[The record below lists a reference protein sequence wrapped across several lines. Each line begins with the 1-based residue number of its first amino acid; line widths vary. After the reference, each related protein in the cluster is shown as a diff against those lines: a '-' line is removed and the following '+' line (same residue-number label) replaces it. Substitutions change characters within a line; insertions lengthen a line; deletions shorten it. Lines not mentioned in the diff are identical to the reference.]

1 MIGIIDYGMGNL
13 HSVTKALE
21 RLGHRCFLSEKPH
34 DLEKATQLILPGV
47 GSFKDGMIELEKR
60 QLDVFI
66 KDWAGKGNPLLGIC
80 LGMQLLFEKSEEN
93 GLSNGLN
100 LLPGHVTR
108 FKEGAYKIPHMGWNR
123 LTFNDPT
130 HPILHDVPEGHV
142 YFVHS
147 YFVNAKE
154 RDVLVA
160 TANYGGEQVP
170 AVVAKKSVWGTQFHP
185 EKSSEVGMRMLR
197 NYVNQKGVATYE

>member
-21 RLGHRCFLSEKPH
+21 RLGHSSFLSEDPH
-34 DLEKATQLILPGV
+34 ELEKATKLILPGV

-66 KDWAGKGNPLLGIC
+66 KEWACKGNPLLGIC

-93 GLSNGLN
+93 GLSTGLN

-108 FKEGAYKIPHMGWNR
+108 FREGAHKIPHMGWNR
-123 LTFNDPT
+123 LKFNKAA
-130 HPILHDVPEGHV
+130 HPILHDVPEGYV

-160 TANYGGEQVP
+160 TTDYGGEQVP

-197 NYVNQKGVATYE
+197 NYVNQKGGATNE